1 MKKLLLTFILFLIP
15 LTCFAEETI
24 YLQDD
29 KSPLAPDTSELEE
42 FSQEDDTIFKGKV
55 ETEPEQIQI
64 PDISV
69 PQPIVTEHS
78 KFYEG
83 IKKIADDVYSLEIEN
98 TRIPSA
104 LLNDTLTFRPQKGPV
119 EKVHLWAVTQMNFGT
134 TIPEDG
140 NVSNTFKVGLVNVL
154 LDGKFRGGKERFRIM
169 LDATPQNVRPTI
181 QNLFQDM
188 YISTDRIPHH
198 RILVG
203 NSRPSVGYE
212 GSASSYTLPFIN
224 RSQISRHFGT
234 VRKTGIR
241 VMGNYKYIDYDLG
254 GFSSDTYFTEFFPGA
269 EFDGWVNFKPL
280 ANVKDNK
287 YGELKIGGGIVAGSR
302 NSTRFFVS
310 SAYIGYRY
318 KRFYIKAEY
327 ANSDGSNGSTGLTS
341 KQRQG
346 WYVSLGYKI
355 TKKLEAVLRYD
366 EFDNDKNISNN
377 NTREYSAGINYYI
390 KGQALKLI
398 LNYVFCQNQA
408 GQDSH
413 RIMIGTQIAI

>member
-1 MKKLLLTFILFLIP
+1 MKKIILTFILLLFP
-15 LTCFAEETI
+15 FAVFAENDVI
-24 YLQDD
+24 YLQKD
-29 KSPLAPDTSELEE
+29 ATVPDEAELEE
-42 FSQEDDTIFKGKV
+42 FSEEKPDIIFKGKV
-55 ETEPEQIQI
+55 ETQPEI

-69 PQPIVTEHS
+69 PQPITSEHS
-78 KFYEG
+78 KFYNG

-98 TRIPSA
+98 TRVPAS
-104 LLNDTLTFRPQKGPV
+104 LLKDTLTFRPEKGPL
-119 EKVHLWAVTQMNFGT
+119 EELHFWGVTQMNYGT
-134 TIPEDG
+134 NIYDDG
-140 NVSNTFKVGLVNVL
+140 NVNNTFKVGLINVL
-154 LDGKFRGGKERFRIM
+154 TDGTFRGGKERFRIM
-169 LDATPQNVRPTI
+169 LDPTPQDTRPVI

-188 YISTDRIPHH
+188 YITTDRIPHH

-212 GSASSYTLPFIN
+212 GASSSYTLPFIN

-234 VRKTGIR
+234 IRKAGVR
-241 VMGNYKYIDYDLG
+241 VMGNYKYVDYDLG

-269 EFDGWVNFKPL
+269 EFNGWVNFKPL
-280 ANVKDNK
+280 AAKQDK

-302 NSTRFFVS
+302 NSTHFFVS

-318 KRFYIKAEY
+318 KRFWMKAEY

-346 WYVSLGYKI
+346 WYVTLGYKL
-355 TKKLEAVLRYD
+355 TKKLETVLRYD

-413 RIMIGTQIAI
+413 RILIGTQIAL